1 MKNIFQIK
9 WAAVFT
15 FIEGIALLVFSIF
28 VFISAVYSKLIESWA
43 TLISEVFLY
52 MLLAVII
59 TYVSKGFRDIS
70 KRFFTPFLL
79 IQLFVLIVG
88 WPLIEDNK
96 IATKF
101 CGILMVLIAIYSL
114 IVGLL
119 PANRKKFI

>member
-1 MKNIFQIK
+1 MKNFFQIK
-9 WAAVFT
+9 WAAAFT
-15 FIEGIALLVFSIF
+15 FLEGIALLVFSIF

-101 CGILMVLIAIYSL
+101 CGILIVLIAIYSL
-114 IVGLL
+114 VVGLL

>member
-1 MKNIFQIK
+1 
-9 WAAVFT
+9 
-15 FIEGIALLVFSIF
+15 
-28 VFISAVYSKLIESWA
+28 
-43 TLISEVFLY
+43 

-114 IVGLL
+114 VVGLL

>member
-1 MKNIFQIK
+1 MKNFLQIK
-9 WAAVFT
+9 WAAAFT
-15 FIEGIALLVFSIF
+15 FLEGIALLFFSIF

-114 IVGLL
+114 VVGLL

>member
-1 MKNIFQIK
+1 MKNFFQIK
-9 WAAVFT
+9 WAAAFT
-15 FIEGIALLVFSIF
+15 FLEGIALLVFSIF

-88 WPLIEDNK
+88 WPLIQDNK

-114 IVGLL
+114 VVGLL
-119 PANRKKFI
+119 PVNRKKFI

>member
-1 MKNIFQIK
+1 MKNFFQIK
-9 WAAVFT
+9 WAAAFT
-15 FIEGIALLVFSIF
+15 FLEGIALLVFSIF

-59 TYVSKGFRDIS
+59 TYVSKGFRDMS

-114 IVGLL
+114 VVGLL
-119 PANRKKFI
+119 PVNRKKFI

>member
-1 MKNIFQIK
+1 MKNFFQIK
-9 WAAVFT
+9 WAAAFT
-15 FIEGIALLVFSIF
+15 FLEGIALLVFSIF
-28 VFISAVYSKLIESWA
+28 VFISAVNSKLIESWA

-114 IVGLL
+114 VVGLL
-119 PANRKKFI
+119 PVNRKKFI

>member
-1 MKNIFQIK
+1 MKNFFQIK
-9 WAAVFT
+9 WAAAFT
-15 FIEGIALLVFSIF
+15 FLEGIALLVFSIF

-114 IVGLL
+114 VVGLL
-119 PANRKKFI
+119 PTNRKKFI

>member
-9 WAAVFT
+9 WAAAFT
-15 FIEGIALLVFSIF
+15 FLEGIALLVFSIF

>member
-9 WAAVFT
+9 WAAAFT
-15 FIEGIALLVFSIF
+15 FLEGLALLVFSIF

-59 TYVSKGFRDIS
+59 TYISKGFRDIS

-114 IVGLL
+114 VVGLL

>member
-1 MKNIFQIK
+1 MKNFFQIK
-9 WAAVFT
+9 WAAAFT
-15 FIEGIALLVFSIF
+15 FLEGIALLVFSIF

-59 TYVSKGFRDIS
+59 IYVSKGFRDIS

-114 IVGLL
+114 VVGLL
-119 PANRKKFI
+119 PVNRKKFI

>member
-1 MKNIFQIK
+1 MKNFFQIK
-9 WAAVFT
+9 WAAAFT
-15 FIEGIALLVFSIF
+15 FLEGIALLVFSIF
-28 VFISAVYSKLIESWA
+28 VFISAVNSKLIESWA

-59 TYVSKGFRDIS
+59 TYISKGFRDIS

-114 IVGLL
+114 VVGLL

>member
-1 MKNIFQIK
+1 MKNFFQIK
-9 WAAVFT
+9 WAAAFT
-15 FIEGIALLVFSIF
+15 FLEGIALLVFSIF

-88 WPLIEDNK
+88 WSLIEDNK

-114 IVGLL
+114 VVGLL

>member
-1 MKNIFQIK
+1 MKNFFQIK
-9 WAAVFT
+9 WAAAFT
-15 FIEGIALLVFSIF
+15 FLEGIALLVFSIF
-28 VFISAVYSKLIESWA
+28 VFISAVNSKLIESWA

-114 IVGLL
+114 VVGLL

>member
-9 WAAVFT
+9 WAAAFT

>member
-9 WAAVFT
+9 WAAAFT
-15 FIEGIALLVFSIF
+15 FLEGIALLVFSIF

-114 IVGLL
+114 VVGLL

>member
-9 WAAVFT
+9 WAAAFT
-15 FIEGIALLVFSIF
+15 FLEGIALLVFSIF

-101 CGILMVLIAIYSL
+101 CGILMVLMAIYSL
-114 IVGLL
+114 VVGLL

>member
-1 MKNIFQIK
+1 MKNFFQIK
-9 WAAVFT
+9 WAAAFT
-15 FIEGIALLVFSIF
+15 FLEGIALLVFSIF
-28 VFISAVYSKLIESWA
+28 VFISAVNSKLIESWA

-88 WPLIEDNK
+88 WSLIEDNK

-114 IVGLL
+114 VVGLL

>member
-9 WAAVFT
+9 WAAAFT
-15 FIEGIALLVFSIF
+15 FLEGIALLVFSIF

-114 IVGLL
+114 VVGLL
-119 PANRKKFI
+119 PVNRKKFI

>member
-1 MKNIFQIK
+1 MKNFFQIK
-9 WAAVFT
+9 WAAAFT
-15 FIEGIALLVFSIF
+15 FLEGIALLVFSIF

-114 IVGLL
+114 VVGLL
-119 PANRKKFI
+119 PVNRKKFI